1 MFPLKKMSEIY
12 WSNLMGSGVANVAL
26 VLVVGLV
33 IWIKR
38 RIKLSKCKTN
48 CHWFE
53 CESALTELGPE
64 VRTQRGMLQQV
75 LDLVRPPRSPTPGPP
90 MLELPGRVR
99 ATSV

>member
-1 MFPLKKMSEIY
+1 MFPQKKMSELY

-75 LDLVRPPRSPTPGPP
+75 LELVRPARSPTPGPA
-90 MLELPGRVR
+90 MLELPGRLR